1 MCVCVCVCVECI
13 PDLRVNVDFPGS
25 DVLQIF
31 FPDVL
36 HYQRACS
43 QHHSCQFF
51 TFIRPEWTRDS
62 RCLMNHHTTTVK
74 VCEVCNCPCLPR
86 QFCCYLK
93 HTESGAPSR
102 VTELEGTSRDCQRAC
117 TSDPGCQFFSWLND
131 DFARPHYK
139 YKCHLKFCWSVS
151 KPPALKVLSG
161 VVSGFSQKFFQ
172 NNSRSDG
179 QTEQC
184 EAQILTNTDFPS
196 HDFEQIPAVSAEHCL
211 FLCSAHPKCTY
222 FSYEKQKMRCFLKD
236 SKEEKPMKAKGE
248 VYSGMPSRFCELPR
262 GVCVCMHMACRRRC
276 FLKQVITM
284 PVPSKV
290 ASLKG
295 VVSGCSLRGCR
306 DPKPE
311 ETMVAVEKP
320 GPGPGLPLFQS
331 FRRLL
336 PPFPPT
342 PIHPFPGSAL
352 DQPAA
357 AGYQH
362 STSASDHDVPFRL
375 PSYSLATAKAL
386 RPPPHT
392 ARSSFNTL
400 WYRMSLDPMQQ
411 QLQGDPRSNCSA
423 ELLLPCYNGSAEPH
437 AAKLHRATG
446 PMQRQLR

>member
-1 MCVCVCVCVECI
+1 MIYVYIICLYVFLYLHDVCVCVCVECI

-31 FPDVL
+31 SPDVL
-36 HYQRACS
+36 HCQRACS

-62 RCLMNHHTTTVK
+62 R
-74 VCEVCNCPCLPR
+74 

-102 VTELEGTSRDCQRAC
+102 VTELEGVTSGYSLKNCNGTNGGPSLLPLHLSNCCINKCKTKRDCQRAC

-179 QTEQC
+179 QILLPLAAEQC
-184 EAQILTNTDFPS
+184 EAQILTNTDFPR
-196 HDFEQIPAVSAEHCL
+196 HDFEQIPAVSAEHCQ

-262 GVCVCMHMACRRRC
+262 GVCMHMACRRRC

-295 VVSGCSLRGCR
+295 VVSGFSLRGCR

-311 ETMVAVEKP
+311 ETMVAVEKVWINMHMYI
-320 GPGPGLPLFQS
+320 LPLK
-331 FRRLL
+331 
-336 PPFPPT
+336 
-342 PIHPFPGSAL
+342 
-352 DQPAA
+352 
-357 AGYQH
+357 
-362 STSASDHDVPFRL
+362 
-375 PSYSLATAKAL
+375 YS
-386 RPPPHT
+386 H
-392 ARSSFNTL
+392 
-400 WYRMSLDPMQQ
+400 
-411 QLQGDPRSNCSA
+411 
-423 ELLLPCYNGSAEPH
+423 
-437 AAKLHRATG
+437 LHFYICMRIN
-446 PMQRQLR
+446 